1 MKDGGV
7 SVNASN
13 DRMTWEQDKSNTTLT
28 WPSPKPLARLG
39 AATSQII
46 GLHHLFD
53 SLILYPQFA
62 RCLTAGYSKRVHIH
76 LHVLEEI

>member
-1 MKDGGV
+1 MKDEGV

-28 WPSPKPLARLG
+28 WPSPKPLG

-46 GLHHLFD
+46 GLHHLLG

-62 RCLTAGYSKRVHIH
+62 RCLTAADYEYSKRVHIH

>member
-1 MKDGGV
+1 MKDEGV

-13 DRMTWEQDKSNTTLT
+13 DRTTWEQDKSNTTLT
-28 WPSPKPLARLG
+28 WPSPKPLG

-46 GLHHLFD
+46 GLHHLLD